1 MKLKN
6 IAALCKNRKVVYILT
21 DRFQNQYIGNGDAF
35 YLMPAELELN
45 AENILIIFD
54 IPQEKRSEWKV
65 ASTIPPECLPTEDV
79 VDTEQQAEIIP
90 IDLCLYDDTY
100 RLLRDDTGIVIFNIK
115 YLAPLTDIQ
124 EPISYFIRRINA
136 QDAVIAVKKGLML
149 QALISAE
156 NNSVFDSNLLDALTE
171 INNAVA
177 DWITRQNI
185 EIDPE
190 TGEVEEL

>member
-6 IAALCKNRKVVYILT
+6 IAALCKNRKVAFILT

-136 QDAVIAVKKGLML
+136 RDAVIAVKKGLML

-156 NNSVFDSNLLDALTE
+156 NNSVFDSNLLDTLTE

>member
-6 IAALCKNRKVVYILT
+6 IAALCKNRKVAFILT

-54 IPQEKRSEWKV
+54 IPQEKRREWKV

-136 QDAVIAVKKGLML
+136 RDAVIAVKKGLML

-156 NNSVFDSNLLDALTE
+156 NNSVFNSNLLDTLTE

>member
-6 IAALCKNRKVVYILT
+6 IAALCKNRKVAYILT
-21 DRFQNQYIGNGDAF
+21 DRFQNQYIGNGEAF

-45 AENILIIFD
+45 AENVLIIFD

-90 IDLCLYDDTY
+90 IDLCLHDDTY
-100 RLLRDDTGIVIFNIK
+100 RLLRDDMGIVIFNIK

-136 QDAVIAVKKGLML
+136 RDAVIAVKKR
-149 QALISAE
+149 I
-156 NNSVFDSNLLDALTE
+156 DAAGSDL
-171 INNAVA
+171 V
-177 DWITRQNI
+177 RKQQC
-185 EIDPE
+185 
-190 TGEVEEL
+190 V

>member
-6 IAALCKNRKVVYILT
+6 IAALCKNRKVAYILT

-65 ASTIPPECLPTEDV
+65 TSTIPPECLPTEDV

-136 QDAVIAVKKGLML
+136 RDAVIAVKKGLML

-156 NNSVFDSNLLDALTE
+156 NNSVFDSNLLDTLTE

-185 EIDPE
+185 EVDPE

>member
-6 IAALCKNRKVVYILT
+6 IVALCKNRKVAYILT

-65 ASTIPPECLPTEDV
+65 TSTIPPECLPTEDV

-136 QDAVIAVKKGLML
+136 RDAVIAVKKGLML

-156 NNSVFDSNLLDALTE
+156 NNSVFNSNLLDTLTE

>member
-6 IAALCKNRKVVYILT
+6 IAALCKNRKVAYILT

-65 ASTIPPECLPTEDV
+65 TSTIPPECLPTENV

-136 QDAVIAVKKGLML
+136 RDAVIAVKKGLML

-156 NNSVFDSNLLDALTE
+156 NNSVFDSNLLDTLTE

-185 EIDPE
+185 EVDPE

>member
-6 IAALCKNRKVVYILT
+6 IAALCKNRKVAYILT

-35 YLMPAELELN
+35 YLMPAKLELN

-65 ASTIPPECLPTEDV
+65 ASTIPPERLPTEDV

-90 IDLCLYDDTY
+90 IDLCLHDDTY

-136 QDAVIAVKKGLML
+136 RDAVIAEKKGLML

-156 NNSVFDSNLLDALTE
+156 NNSVFDSNLLDTLTE

-185 EIDPE
+185 EVDPE

>member
-6 IAALCKNRKVVYILT
+6 IAALCKNRKVAYILT

-65 ASTIPPECLPTEDV
+65 TSTIPPECLPTEDV

-136 QDAVIAVKKGLML
+136 RDAVIAVKKGLML

-156 NNSVFDSNLLDALTE
+156 NNSVFNSNLLDTLTE

>member
-6 IAALCKNRKVVYILT
+6 IAALCKNRKVAYILT

-65 ASTIPPECLPTEDV
+65 TSTIPPECLPTEDV

-136 QDAVIAVKKGLML
+136 RDAVIAVKKGLML

-156 NNSVFDSNLLDALTE
+156 NNSVFNSNLLDTLTE

-177 DWITRQNI
+177 DWITRQTI
-185 EIDPE
+185 EVDPE

>member
-6 IAALCKNRKVVYILT
+6 IAALCKNRKVAYILT

-54 IPQEKRSEWKV
+54 IPQENRSEWKV
-65 ASTIPPECLPTEDV
+65 TSTIPPECLPTEDV

-136 QDAVIAVKKGLML
+136 RDAVIAVKKGLML

-156 NNSVFDSNLLDALTE
+156 NNSVFNSNLLDTLTE

>member
-6 IAALCKNRKVVYILT
+6 IAALCKNRKAVYILT
-21 DRFQNQYIGNGDAF
+21 DRFQNQYIGNGEAF

-45 AENILIIFD
+45 EENILIIFD

-136 QDAVIAVKKGLML
+136 RDAVIAVKKGLML

-156 NNSVFDSNLLDALTE
+156 NNSVFDSNLLDTLTE

-185 EIDPE
+185 EVDPE

>member
-6 IAALCKNRKVVYILT
+6 IAALCKNRKVAFILT

-54 IPQEKRSEWKV
+54 IPQEKRREWKV

-136 QDAVIAVKKGLML
+136 RDAVIAVKKGLML

-156 NNSVFDSNLLDALTE
+156 NNSVFNSNLLDTLTE

-185 EIDPE
+185 EVDPE

>member
-6 IAALCKNRKVVYILT
+6 IAALCKNRKVAFILT

-45 AENILIIFD
+45 AENIMIIFD

-90 IDLCLYDDTY
+90 IDLCLHDDTY

-136 QDAVIAVKKGLML
+136 RDAVIAVKKGLML

-156 NNSVFDSNLLDALTE
+156 NNSVFNSNLLDTLTE

-185 EIDPE
+185 EVDPE

>member
-6 IAALCKNRKVVYILT
+6 IAALCKNRKVAYILT

-65 ASTIPPECLPTEDV
+65 TSTIPPECLPTEDV

-136 QDAVIAVKKGLML
+136 RDAVIAVKKGLML

-156 NNSVFDSNLLDALTE
+156 NNGVFNSNLLDTLTE

>member
-6 IAALCKNRKVVYILT
+6 IAALCKNRKVAYILT

-65 ASTIPPECLPTEDV
+65 TSTIPPECLPTEDV

-136 QDAVIAVKKGLML
+136 RDAVIAVKKGLML

-156 NNSVFDSNLLDALTE
+156 NNSVFDSNLLDTLTE

>member
-6 IAALCKNRKVVYILT
+6 IAALCKNRKVAFILT

-90 IDLCLYDDTY
+90 IDLCLHDDTY

-136 QDAVIAVKKGLML
+136 RDAVIAVKKGLML

-156 NNSVFDSNLLDALTE
+156 NNSVFNSNLLDTLTE

-185 EIDPE
+185 EVDPE

>member
-6 IAALCKNRKVVYILT
+6 IAALSKNRKVAYILT

-65 ASTIPPECLPTEDV
+65 VSTIPPERLPTEDV

-136 QDAVIAVKKGLML
+136 RDAVIAVKKGLML

-156 NNSVFDSNLLDALTE
+156 NNSVFDSNLLDTLTE

-185 EIDPE
+185 EVDPE

>member
-6 IAALCKNRKVVYILT
+6 IAALCKNRKVAFILT

-100 RLLRDDTGIVIFNIK
+100 RLLRDDTGIEIFNIK

-136 QDAVIAVKKGLML
+136 RDAVIAVKKGLML

-156 NNSVFDSNLLDALTE
+156 NNSVFDSNLLDTLTE

-185 EIDPE
+185 EVDPE

>member
-100 RLLRDDTGIVIFNIK
+100 RLLRDDTGIEIFNIK

-136 QDAVIAVKKGLML
+136 RDAVIAVKKGLML

-156 NNSVFDSNLLDALTE
+156 NNSVFDSNLLDTLTE

-185 EIDPE
+185 EVDPE

>member
-6 IAALCKNRKVVYILT
+6 IAALCKNRKVAYILT

-54 IPQEKRSEWKV
+54 IPQEKRREWKV

-136 QDAVIAVKKGLML
+136 RDAVIAVKKGLML

-156 NNSVFDSNLLDALTE
+156 NNSVFNSNLLDTLTE

>member
-1 MKLKN
+1 MQ
-6 IAALCKNRKVVYILT
+6 A
-21 DRFQNQYIGNGDAF
+21 Q
-35 YLMPAELELN
+35 
-45 AENILIIFD
+45 
-54 IPQEKRSEWKV
+54 S
-65 ASTIPPECLPTEDV
+65 PPERLPTEDV

-90 IDLCLYDDTY
+90 IDLCLHDDTY

-136 QDAVIAVKKGLML
+136 RDAVIAVKKGLML

-156 NNSVFDSNLLDALTE
+156 NNSVFDSNLLDTLTE

-185 EIDPE
+185 EVDPE

>member
-6 IAALCKNRKVVYILT
+6 IAALCKNRKVAFILT

-54 IPQEKRSEWKV
+54 IPQEKRSEWRV
-65 ASTIPPECLPTEDV
+65 TSTIPPEGLPTEDV

-115 YLAPLTDIQ
+115 YIAPLTDIQ

-136 QDAVIAVKKGLML
+136 RDAVIAVKKGLML

-156 NNSVFDSNLLDALTE
+156 NNSVFDSNLLDTLTE

-177 DWITRQNI
+177 YWIAHQNI
-185 EIDPE
+185 EVDPE

>member
-6 IAALCKNRKVVYILT
+6 IAALCKNRKVAYILT

-65 ASTIPPECLPTEDV
+65 TSTIPPECLPTEDV

-136 QDAVIAVKKGLML
+136 RDAVIAVKKGLML

-156 NNSVFDSNLLDALTE
+156 NNSVFNSNLLDTLTE

-185 EIDPE
+185 EVDPE

>member
-6 IAALCKNRKVVYILT
+6 IAALCKNRKVAFILT

-136 QDAVIAVKKGLML
+136 RDAVIAVKKGLML

-156 NNSVFDSNLLDALTE
+156 NNSVFNSNLLDTLTE

-177 DWITRQNI
+177 DWITHQNI
-185 EIDPE
+185 EVDPE

>member
-6 IAALCKNRKVVYILT
+6 IAALCKNRKVAFILT

-136 QDAVIAVKKGLML
+136 RDAVIAVKKGLML

-156 NNSVFDSNLLDALTE
+156 NNSVFDSNLLDTLTE

-185 EIDPE
+185 EVDPE